1 MNYDFHHPN
10 YVLVKIQRVNGSLL
24 KLVIVLFLLSCCI
37 AIILL
42 IFDHFQQH
50 HYFILGQL
58 SMLNLKSLCRKS
70 ISSIKSRSYLFLVLS
85 INNLLLHV
93 I

>member
-24 KLVIVLFLLSCCI
+24 KLVVVLFLLSCYI
-37 AIILL
+37 AILLL
-42 IFDHFQQH
+42 IFDHFQKH
-50 HYFILGQL
+50 PYFIHGQL
-58 SMLNLKSLCRKS
+58 SMLNLSSLCIKS

-85 INNLLLHV
+85 INNLVLHV